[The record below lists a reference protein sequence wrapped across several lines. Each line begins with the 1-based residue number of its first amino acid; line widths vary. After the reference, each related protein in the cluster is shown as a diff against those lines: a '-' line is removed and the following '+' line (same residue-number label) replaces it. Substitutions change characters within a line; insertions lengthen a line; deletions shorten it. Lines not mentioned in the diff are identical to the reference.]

1 MSLKE
6 KLNAWLTVEGMSSEG
21 AMTLKDLAE
30 TTDCQA
36 RSYVARNFFTRAEKQ
51 QVKYPPELWGFSIK
65 EMIKK
70 GHKEYLK
77 RILPESYFEE
87 EKIEQEKNAKKE
99 KSSPVLKVPDR
110 RWTLPFFIMITCIIA
125 IEKKTGHILSRD
137 EISASLKAAID
148 NFLNDLDSEPVYIL
162 LKDADNSIVSEKVYV
177 SPESA
182 IADVFQAAQKSLS
195 IIYISLMPYF
205 LKCIEVCCP
214 NTGNDIL
221 SFAAES
227 KFSGLENEGR
237 QLTKLEGILIDTLR
251 NDAIVADS
259 VELEHS
265 HGRLSSVKYA
275 IKPEHYNNAKKFPGK
290 TETTISEGKKVVRV
304 TKLVEA
310 KNI

>member
-1 MSLKE
+1 
-6 KLNAWLTVEGMSSEG
+6 
-21 AMTLKDLAE
+21 
-30 TTDCQA
+30 
-36 RSYVARNFFTRAEKQ
+36 
-51 QVKYPPELWGFSIK
+51 
-65 EMIKK
+65 MIKK

-87 EKIEQEKNAKKE
+87 EKIEQEKDAKKE
-99 KSSPVLKVPDR
+99 KRAPVLKVPDR
-110 RWTLPFFIMITCIIA
+110 HWMLPFFIMITCIIA
-125 IEKKTGHILSRD
+125 IEKKTGRILSKD
-137 EISASLKAAID
+137 EISASLKTTID

-162 LKDADNSIVSEKVYV
+162 LKDTDNSIVSEKVYV

-214 NTGNDIL
+214 NTRDDIL

-227 KFSGLENEGR
+227 KFSGLENEGM

-251 NDAIVADS
+251 NDAIVAGS

-275 IKPEHYNNAKKFPGK
+275 IKPDYYNDAKKFPGK
-290 TETTISEGKKVVRV
+290 TETTISEDKKVVRI
-304 TKLVEA
+304 TKLAEA